1 MDTALASLGN
11 PSSSAPS
18 SSSAASSSSSS
29 PARLGQPPRN
39 TPAPSSST
47 RPTSSKA
54 PAYQAP
60 QAQHPR
66 LWQEEVLF
74 NEKLDARHHP
84 GHDIPLAP
92 SIPPH
97 SSRPATQ
104 PPSTPRRIPTSHS
117 SFSRSAASSSTAA
130 YSRPRGLRIA
140 NLLRPWTPIILYAI
154 TSIGF
159 LVAVAFWKAEVF
171 QGASLTPLVACVRV
185 RACM

>member
-60 QAQHPR
+60 QAQYPR

-97 SSRPATQ
+97 SSRPAAPL
-104 PPSTPRRIPTSHS
+104 PPSTPRRIPPSHA
-117 SFSRSAASSSTAA
+117 SFSRSVSSTAT
-130 YSRPRGLRIA
+130 YSRPRGLLIA
-140 NLLRPWTPIILYAI
+140 NLLKPWTPIILYAI

-185 RACM
+185 RAYM